1 MTNSCVTKGFYVNAA
16 GQHQSSPGF
25 LTKDSWTDPVIK
37 STVTWVG
44 YTFFELADGAAEHLK
59 TSTEPAHMASFTPWP
74 ADAERSSSVEVHVG
88 RRESA
93 QGETLRRGRP
103 YRPQHQA
110 GLQVGQLRNDQGEF
124 VGSVSKTLSPL
135 ME

>member
-93 QGETLRRGRP
+93 Q
-103 YRPQHQA
+103 A